1 VGKEMTVESLDF
13 ILNIDQ
19 INTFYG
25 QSHVLQG
32 VSLSIHKGEVVCLL
46 GRNGVGKTTT
56 LRSII
61 GLTPPRSGRIFLKNV
76 DVVGKHPF
84 QIAQMGIGYVPD
96 DRRIFADLTLFENL
110 ELARRLSK
118 KGKVQWTFEK
128 IYELFPV
135 FVELKERKGIQL
147 SGGEQKMLAIGR
159 ALMKNPDLLLLD
171 EPSEGLA
178 PLVVQNLVEV
188 TGRIRSEG
196 VTILLADQNLKFCR
210 KTSDRG
216 YILEKG
222 MIQYQGV
229 MEEIWQNEEVVKK
242 YLVV

>member
-1 VGKEMTVESLDF
+1 MTTEPTRL
-13 ILNIDQ
+13 ILKVDRID
-19 INTFYG
+19 TFYG

-32 VSLSIHKGEVVCLL
+32 VSLSIREGEVVCLL

-61 GLTPPRSGRIFLKNV
+61 GLTPPRSGQILFN
-76 DVVGKHPF
+76 DFNIAGKPPF
-84 QIAQMGIGYVPD
+84 QIAQMGIGYMPD
-96 DRRIFADLTLFENL
+96 DRRIFPDLTLFENL

-118 KGKVQWTFEK
+118 KGRVQWTFEK
-128 IYELFPV
+128 IYNLFPV
-135 FVELKERKGIQL
+135 FIDLKERKGNQL

-171 EPSEGLA
+171 EPAEGLA
-178 PLVVQNLVEV
+178 PLIVQNLTEV
-188 TGRIRSEG
+188 ISRIRSEG

-222 MIQYQGV
+222 MVQYQGL
-229 MEEIWQNEEVVKK
+229 MKEIWQNEEIVRK

>member
-1 VGKEMTVESLDF
+1 MTSESLGA

-25 QSHVLQG
+25 QSHALQG

-61 GLTPPRSGRIFLKNV
+61 GLTPPRSGRILLKGI
-76 DVVGKHPF
+76 DVMGKHPF

-96 DRRIFADLTLFENL
+96 DRRIFPDLTLFENL
-110 ELARRLSK
+110 ELARRLSNK
-118 KGKVQWTFEK
+118 ANIQWTFEK
-128 IYELFPV
+128 IYDLFPV
-135 FVELKERKGIQL
+135 FVNLKERKGNQL

-178 PLVVQNLVEV
+178 PLIVQNLVEV
-188 TGRIRSEG
+188 LGRVRSEG

-222 MIQYQGV
+222 MIQYQGI
-229 MEEIWQNEEVVKK
+229 MEEIWKNEAIVKK

>member
-1 VGKEMTVESLDF
+1 MILESSQTVLKVDR
-13 ILNIDQ
+13 ID
-19 INTFYG
+19 TFYG

-32 VSLSIHKGEVVCLL
+32 VSLLIREGEIVSLL

-61 GLTPPRSGRIFLKNV
+61 GLTPPRSGKILLRNV
-76 DVVGKHPF
+76 DISGKPPY
-84 QIAQMGIGYVPD
+84 QIAQMGIGYMPD
-96 DRRIFADLTLFENL
+96 DRRIFPDLTLFENL

-118 KGKVQWTFEK
+118 KGRVSWTFEK
-128 IYELFPV
+128 IYNLFPA
-135 FVELKERKGIQL
+135 FVELKERKGTQL
-147 SGGEQKMLAIGR
+147 SGGEQKMLAIAR

-178 PLVVQNLVEV
+178 PLIVLNLIEV
-188 TGRIRSEG
+188 ITSIRREG

-210 KTSDRG
+210 RTSDRG

-222 MIQYQGV
+222 MVQYHGL
-229 MEEIWQNEEVVKK
+229 MEEIWQNEEIVRK
-242 YLVV
+242 YLVI

>member
-1 VGKEMTVESLDF
+1 MTQKDRSP
-13 ILNIDQ
+13 ILIVDCID
-19 INTFYG
+19 TFYG
-25 QSHVLQG
+25 QSHVLQE
-32 VSLSIHKGEVVCLL
+32 VSLSIEEGEVVCLL

-56 LRSII
+56 LQSIM
-61 GLTPPRSGRIFLKNV
+61 GLTPPRSGEILFKRIPVARK
-76 DVVGKHPF
+76 PSY
-84 QIAQMGIGYVPD
+84 QIARMGIGYVPD
-96 DRRIFADLTLFENL
+96 DRRIFPDLTLFENL
-110 ELARRLSK
+110 EIARRLSSK
-118 KGKVQWTFEK
+118 SQVQWTYK
-128 IYELFPV
+128 KVYDLFPV
-135 FVELKERKGIQL
+135 FVNMKARKGTQL

-178 PLVVQNLVEV
+178 PLIVQNLAQVIE
-188 TGRIRSEG
+188 RIRSEG

-222 MIQYQGV
+222 RVQYQGL
-229 MEEIWQNEEVVKK
+229 MEEIWQNEEIVKK

>member
-1 VGKEMTVESLDF
+1 MNAEPTSVVLKIEG
-13 ILNIDQ
+13 ID
-19 INTFYG
+19 TFYG

-32 VSLSIHKGEVVCLL
+32 ISLSILEGEVVCLL

-56 LRSII
+56 LRSIM
-61 GLTPPRSGRIFLKNV
+61 GLTPPRSGRILLREI
-76 DVVGKHPF
+76 DIAGKPPF
-84 QIAQMGIGYVPD
+84 RIAQMGIGYMPD
-96 DRRIFADLTLFENL
+96 DRRIFPDLTLFENL

-118 KGKVQWTFEK
+118 RGKVLWTFEK
-128 IYELFPV
+128 IYALFPV
-135 FVELKERKGIQL
+135 FVDLKERKGTQL

-178 PLVVQNLVEV
+178 PLIVQNLVEV
-188 TGRIRSEG
+188 LGRIRSEG

-222 MIQYQGV
+222 MIQYQGI
-229 MEEIWQNEEVVKK
+229 MEEIWQNAEIVKK
-242 YLVV
+242 YLVI

>member
-1 VGKEMTVESLDF
+1 MTPESPDT

-32 VSLSIHKGEVVCLL
+32 VALSIQKGEVVCLL

-56 LRSII
+56 LRSVI
-61 GLTPPRSGRIFLKNV
+61 GLTPPRSGRILFKGI
-76 DVVGKHPF
+76 DVARKYPY
-84 QIAQMGIGYVPD
+84 QIAQMGMGYVPD
-96 DRRIFADLTLFENL
+96 DRRIFPDLTLFENL
-110 ELARRLSK
+110 ELARRLSS
-118 KGKVQWTFEK
+118 KGKSRWTFEK
-128 IYELFPV
+128 IYDLFPV
-135 FVELKERKGIQL
+135 FIELKQRRGTQL

-178 PLVVQNLVEV
+178 PLIVQNLAEV
-188 TGRIRSEG
+188 TDRIRSEG

-210 KTSDRG
+210 RTSDRG

-222 MIQYQGV
+222 MIQYQGI
-229 MEEIWQNEEVVKK
+229 MEEIWQNEEIVRK

>member
-1 VGKEMTVESLDF
+1 MTSESTRPLLRVEQ
-13 ILNIDQ
+13 ID
-19 INTFYG
+19 TFYG

-32 VSLSIHKGEVVCLL
+32 VTLSIREGEVVCLL

-56 LRSII
+56 IRSVM
-61 GLTPPRSGRIFLKNV
+61 GLTPPRSGKIFLN
-76 DVVGKHPF
+76 DSDITRRAPF
-84 QIAQMGIGYVPD
+84 QIANMGIGYMPD
-96 DRRIFADLTLFENL
+96 DRRIFPDLTLFENL
-110 ELARRLSK
+110 ELARRLSRK
-118 KGKVQWTFEK
+118 SGIQWTFEK
-128 IYELFPV
+128 IYNLFPV
-135 FVELKERKGIQL
+135 FIDLKDRKGIHL

-159 ALMKNPDLLLLD
+159 ALMKNPHLLLLD

-178 PLVVQNLVEV
+178 PLIVQNLIEV
-188 TGRIRSEG
+188 LSRIQGEG

-222 MIQYQGV
+222 MVQYEGA
-229 MEEIWQNEEVVKK
+229 MEEIWQNEEIIKK

>member
-1 VGKEMTVESLDF
+1 MISDPAHM
-13 ILNIDQ
+13 ILQVDRID
-19 INTFYG
+19 TFYG

-32 VSLSIHKGEVVCLL
+32 VSLSIHEGEVVSLL

-56 LRSII
+56 LRSIM
-61 GLTPPRSGRIFLKNV
+61 GLTAPRSGKILLHNV
-76 DVVGKHPF
+76 DIVGKPPF
-84 QIAQMGIGYVPD
+84 QIAQMGIGYMPD
-96 DRRIFADLTLFENL
+96 DRRIFPDLTLFENL

-118 KGKVQWTFEK
+118 KAKVSWTLEK
-128 IYELFPV
+128 IYHLFPV
-135 FVELKERKGIQL
+135 FMDLKERKGTQL
-147 SGGEQKMLAIGR
+147 SGGEQKMLAVGR

-178 PLVVQNLVEV
+178 PLIVQNLTEV
-188 TGRIRSEG
+188 ISQIRIEG

-222 MIQYQGV
+222 MVQHQGL
-229 MEEIWQNEEVVKK
+229 MEEIWQNEEIVKK

>member
-1 VGKEMTVESLDF
+1 MSSESPDF

-32 VSLSIHKGEVVCLL
+32 VSLSIQKGEVVCLL

-61 GLTPPRSGRIFLKNV
+61 GLTSPRSGKILFKGV
-76 DVVGKHPF
+76 DVAGKPPY

-110 ELARRLSK
+110 ELARRLSSR
-118 KGKVQWTFEK
+118 GKTQWTFEK
-128 IYELFPV
+128 IYDLFPV
-135 FVELKERKGIQL
+135 FVDLKERKGNQL
-147 SGGEQKMLAIGR
+147 SGGEQKMLATGR

-178 PLVVQNLVEV
+178 PLVIQNLVEV

-222 MIQYQGV
+222 MIQYQGA
-229 MEEIWQNEEVVKK
+229 MKEIWQNEEIVRK

>member
-1 VGKEMTVESLDF
+1 MSSESPDF

-32 VSLSIHKGEVVCLL
+32 VSLSIQKGEVVCLL

-61 GLTPPRSGRIFLKNV
+61 GLTPPRSGKILFKGV
-76 DVVGKHPF
+76 DVAGKPPY

-110 ELARRLSK
+110 ELARRLSSR
-118 KGKVQWTFEK
+118 GKTQWTFEK
-128 IYELFPV
+128 IYDLFPV
-135 FVELKERKGIQL
+135 FVDLKERKGNQL
-147 SGGEQKMLAIGR
+147 SGGEQKMLATGR

-178 PLVVQNLVEV
+178 PLVIQNLVEV

-222 MIQYQGV
+222 MIQYQGA
-229 MEEIWQNEEVVKK
+229 MKEIWQNEEIVRK

>member
-1 VGKEMTVESLDF
+1 MTPESLNT

-32 VSLSIHKGEVVCLL
+32 VALAIQKGEVVCLL

-61 GLTPPRSGRIFLKNV
+61 GLTPPRSGRILFKGI
-76 DVVGKHPF
+76 DVAGKHPF
-84 QIAQMGIGYVPD
+84 QIAQMGMGYVPD
-96 DRRIFADLTLFENL
+96 DRRIFPDLTLFENL
-110 ELARRLSK
+110 ELARRLSS
-118 KGKVQWTFEK
+118 KGKSQWTFEK
-128 IYELFPV
+128 IYDLFPL
-135 FVELKERKGIQL
+135 FVELNQRKGIQL

-178 PLVVQNLVEV
+178 PLIVQNLAEV
-188 TGRIRSEG
+188 TGRIRSER

-222 MIQYQGV
+222 MIQHQGV
-229 MEEIWQNEEVVKK
+229 MEEIWQDEEVVKK

>member
-1 VGKEMTVESLDF
+1 MTPESPDT

-32 VSLSIHKGEVVCLL
+32 VSLSIRKGEVVCLL

-61 GLTPPRSGRIFLKNV
+61 GLTPPRSGRIFLKGV
-76 DVVGKHPF
+76 DVAGKHPF
-84 QIAQMGIGYVPD
+84 QIAKMGIGYVPD
-96 DRRIFADLTLFENL
+96 DRRIFPDLTLFENL
-110 ELARRLSK
+110 ELARRLSS
-118 KGKVQWTFEK
+118 KGKNQWTFGK
-128 IYELFPV
+128 IYNLFPI

-178 PLVVQNLVEV
+178 PLIVQNLAEV
-188 TGRIRSEG
+188 IARIQNEG

-222 MIQYQGV
+222 IIQYQGV
-229 MEEIWQNEEVVKK
+229 MEEIWQNEEIVKK
-242 YLVV
+242 YLVL

>member
-1 VGKEMTVESLDF
+1 MIPESPDT

-32 VSLSIHKGEVVCLL
+32 VSLFIHKGEVVCLL

-61 GLTPPRSGRIFLKNV
+61 GLTPPRSGHILLKGI
-76 DVVGKHPF
+76 DVAGKQPF

-118 KGKVQWTFEK
+118 KGKAQWTFEK

-135 FVELKERKGIQL
+135 FIDLKERRGNQL

-159 ALMKNPDLLLLD
+159 ALMKNPDLILLD

-188 TGRIRSEG
+188 IARIRSEG

-229 MEEIWQNEEVVKK
+229 MEEIWQNEEIVRK

>member
-1 VGKEMTVESLDF
+1 MTKAS
-13 ILNIDQ
+13 ILPILKVDQ
-19 INTFYG
+19 IDTFYG
-25 QSHVLQG
+25 QAHILQK
-32 VSLSIHKGEVVCLL
+32 VSLMIDQGEVVCLL

-56 LRSII
+56 LRSIM
-61 GLTPPRSGRIFLKNV
+61 GLNPPSSGQIIFKGAHIA
-76 DVVGKHPF
+76 GKPSF
-84 QIAQMGIGYVPD
+84 QIARMGIGYMPD

-118 KGKVQWTFEK
+118 GGKVQWTFEK
-128 IYELFPV
+128 IYDLFPV
-135 FVELKERKGIQL
+135 FIELRDRKGTQL

-159 ALMKNPDLLLLD
+159 ALMKNPDLVLLD

-178 PLVVQNLVEV
+178 PLIVQNLVEV
-188 TGRIRSEG
+188 IARVRNEG

-222 MIQYQGV
+222 MVQHQGM
-229 MEEIWQNEEVVKK
+229 MEDIWQNEEIVKK
-242 YLVV
+242 YLVI

>member
-1 VGKEMTVESLDF
+1 MTPGPSVV
-13 ILNIDQ
+13 ILKVDRID
-19 INTFYG
+19 TFYG

-32 VSLSIHKGEVVCLL
+32 VSFLINEGEVVSLL

-56 LRSII
+56 LRSIM
-61 GLTPPRSGRIFLKNV
+61 GLTPPRAGKILLRDV
-76 DVVGKHPF
+76 DIAGKPPF
-84 QIAQMGIGYVPD
+84 QIAQMGIGYMPD
-96 DRRIFADLTLFENL
+96 DRRIFPDLTLYENL

-118 KGKVQWTFEK
+118 KGKVSWTFEK
-128 IYELFPV
+128 VYNLFPV
-135 FVELKERKGIQL
+135 FTDLKERKGTQL

-178 PLVVQNLVEV
+178 PLIVQNLVEV
-188 TGRIRSEG
+188 IGRIQGEG

-222 MIQYQGV
+222 IVQYQGL
-229 MEEIWQNEEVVKK
+229 MEEIWQNEDIVKK

>member
-1 VGKEMTVESLDF
+1 MTPESPDT
-13 ILNIDQ
+13 ILKIDQ

-32 VSLSIHKGEVVCLL
+32 VALSIQKMEVVCLL

-61 GLTPPRSGRIFLKNV
+61 GLTPPRSGRILFK
-76 DVVGKHPF
+76 DIDIVGKQPF
-84 QIAQMGIGYVPD
+84 QIAQMGMGYVPD
-96 DRRIFADLTLFENL
+96 DRRIFPDLTLFENL
-110 ELARRLSK
+110 ELARRLSS
-118 KGKVQWTFEK
+118 KGKTQWTFEK
-128 IYELFPV
+128 IYGLFPV

-178 PLVVQNLVEV
+178 PLVVQNLAEV
-188 TGRIRSEG
+188 TDRIRSEG

-222 MIQYQGV
+222 MIQYQGI
-229 MEEIWQNEEVVKK
+229 MEEIWQDEEIVRK

>member
-1 VGKEMTVESLDF
+1 MTPESAGV
-13 ILNIDQ
+13 ILNVDQ
-19 INTFYG
+19 IDTFYG

-32 VSLSIHKGEVVCLL
+32 ISLSISEGEVVSLL

-56 LRSII
+56 LRSIM
-61 GLTPPRSGRIFLKNV
+61 GLTPPRSGKILLRNV
-76 DVVGKHPF
+76 DIAGKPPF
-84 QIAQMGIGYVPD
+84 QIAQMGIGYMPD
-96 DRRIFADLTLFENL
+96 DRRIFPDLTLYENL
-110 ELARRLSK
+110 ELARRLSS
-118 KGKVQWTFEK
+118 KGNVQWTFEK
-128 IYELFPV
+128 VYELFPV
-135 FVELKERKGIQL
+135 FIDLKQRRGTQL

-159 ALMKNPDLLLLD
+159 ALMKNPTLLLLD

-178 PLVVQNLVEV
+178 PLIVQNLAEV
-188 TGRIRSEG
+188 IGRIRSEG

-222 MIQYQGV
+222 MVQHQGL
-229 MEEIWQNEEVVKK
+229 MEEIWQNEEIVKK

>member
-1 VGKEMTVESLDF
+1 MSSESPDF

-19 INTFYG
+19 IDTFYG

-32 VSLSIHKGEVVCLL
+32 VSLSIHRGEVVCLL

-61 GLTPPRSGRIFLKNV
+61 GLTPPRSGRILLKGV
-76 DVVGKHPF
+76 DVAGKQPF

-96 DRRIFADLTLFENL
+96 DRRIFPDLTLYENL

-118 KGKVQWTFEK
+118 RAKVSWTFEK
-128 IYELFPV
+128 IYDLFPV
-135 FVELKERKGIQL
+135 FIDLKERKGNQL

-188 TGRIRSEG
+188 IARIRIEG

>member
-1 VGKEMTVESLDF
+1 MSSESPDF

-19 INTFYG
+19 INSFYG

-32 VSLSIHKGEVVCLL
+32 VSLSILKGEVVCLL

-61 GLTPPRSGRIFLKNV
+61 GLTPPRSGKILFKGV
-76 DVVGKHPF
+76 DVAGKPPY

-110 ELARRLSK
+110 ELARRLSSR
-118 KGKVQWTFEK
+118 GKTQWTFEK
-128 IYELFPV
+128 IYDLFPV
-135 FVELKERKGIQL
+135 FVDLKERKGNQL
-147 SGGEQKMLAIGR
+147 SGGEQKMLATGR

-178 PLVVQNLVEV
+178 PLVIQNLVEV

-229 MEEIWQNEEVVKK
+229 MEEIWQNEEIVHK

>member
-1 VGKEMTVESLDF
+1 MMTEQNSTLLHVDK
-13 ILNIDQ
+13 ID
-19 INTFYG
+19 TFYG

-32 VSLSIHKGEVVCLL
+32 VSLMIQEKEVVCLL

-61 GLTPPRSGRIFLKNV
+61 GLTPPRSGKITFNGREIA
-76 DVVGKHPF
+76 GKPPYH
-84 QIAQMGIGYVPD
+84 IAQLGIGYMPD
-96 DRRIFADLTLFENL
+96 DRRIFQDLTLYENL

-118 KGKVQWTFEK
+118 KGKILWTFEK
-128 IYELFPV
+128 VYNLFPV
-135 FVELKERKGIQL
+135 FKDLKDRKGNQL

-178 PLVVQNLVEV
+178 PLIVQNLVEV
-188 TGRIRSEG
+188 LSRIRGEG

-222 MIQYQGV
+222 MIQYQGL
-229 MEEIWQNEEVVKK
+229 MDDIWQNEEIVKK
-242 YLVV
+242 YLVI

>member
-1 VGKEMTVESLDF
+1 MTLESPDT
-13 ILNIDQ
+13 ILKIDQ

-32 VSLSIHKGEVVCLL
+32 VALSIQKREVVCLL

-61 GLTPPRSGRIFLKNV
+61 GLTPPRSGRILFKDV
-76 DVVGKHPF
+76 DIVGKQPF
-84 QIAQMGIGYVPD
+84 QIAQMGMGYVPD
-96 DRRIFADLTLFENL
+96 DRRIFPDLTLFENL
-110 ELARRLSK
+110 ELARRLSS
-118 KGKVQWTFEK
+118 KGKTQWTFEK
-128 IYELFPV
+128 IYGLFPV

-178 PLVVQNLVEV
+178 PLVVQNLAEV
-188 TGRIRSEG
+188 TARIRSEG

-222 MIQYQGV
+222 MIQYQGI
-229 MEEIWQNEEVVKK
+229 MEEIWHDEEIVRK

>member
-1 VGKEMTVESLDF
+1 MTPEPVGV
-13 ILNIDQ
+13 ILKVDRID
-19 INTFYG
+19 TFYG

-32 VSLSIHKGEVVCLL
+32 VSLSIQKGEVVCLL

-61 GLTPPRSGRIFLKNV
+61 GLSPPRSGRIFLKNV

-84 QIAQMGIGYVPD
+84 QIAKMGIGYVPD

-118 KGKVQWTFEK
+118 KGKAQWTFEK

-159 ALMKNPDLLLLD
+159 ALMKNPDLILLD

-178 PLVVQNLVEV
+178 PLIVQNLTEV
-188 TGRIRSEG
+188 TSRIRSEG

-216 YILEKG
+216 YIHEKG

-229 MEEIWQNEEVVKK
+229 MEEIWQNEEIVKK

>member
-1 VGKEMTVESLDF
+1 MTPEALNV

-61 GLTPPRSGRIFLKNV
+61 GLTPPRSGRILLKDINIA
-76 DVVGKHPF
+76 GKQPF
-84 QIAQMGIGYVPD
+84 QIAQLGIGYVPD

-110 ELARRLSK
+110 ELARRLSS
-118 KGKVQWTFEK
+118 KGKTQWTFEK
-128 IYELFPV
+128 IYDLFPV
-135 FVELKERKGIQL
+135 FVDLKERKGNQL

-159 ALMKNPDLLLLD
+159 ALMKNPDLILLD

-178 PLVVQNLVEV
+178 PLIVQNLAEV
-188 TGRIRSEG
+188 ISRIRSEE

-222 MIQYQGV
+222 MIQYQGI
-229 MEEIWQNEEVVKK
+229 MEEIWRNEEVVKK